1 VIEKSDQLY
10 PNPIVDRY
18 CSVSLGEQ
26 MEDLLAASS
35 ALWSSFISGDFPKVE
50 ISLSPN
56 CQIRHHF
63 HEEPIVSGIL
73 LCLDHLKELHSKL
86 KQPSSKLDIEHMQ
99 HLRLMKSGK
108 QTRFMIFGKSG
119 YANSNYGLSFDWSC
133 GLVIEIVI
141 IRNTSASTFFVNETP
156 TPSRSADSDGTFDLK
171 PADSGVMLIPPY
183 LVPRPPVVPA
193 TLTVTVMECRNL
205 KSRLIR
211 LIERY
216 VSSYVIVEFCGVR
229 RRTETVRS
237 NNSPGFNVHNSFI
250 FEFNDQQR
258 KASVHFT
265 VMDEHLINDDLLST
279 TEIPLEALPNR
290 LDSSTPADI
299 TLPLILQG
307 NLLDDSIDSRN
318 RTDEYPPALIV
329 RVSKVD
335 AQEWWFAEEIKA
347 RAAAEARRMERLEE
361 LEREVHSKYSLS
373 MKTTIKRGSDV
384 ILNAFSTDPPVDSA
398 QGREPEMNG
407 SSKEHWLDSDQVL
420 MCME

>member
-1 VIEKSDQLY
+1 M
-10 PNPIVDRY
+10 VDRDL
-18 CSVSLGEQ
+18 VS
-26 MEDLLAASS
+26 ACS
-35 ALWSSFISGDFPKVE
+35 ALWSDFISGDFARVE
-50 ISLSPN
+50 KNLSPN

-73 LCLDHLKELHSKL
+73 LCLDHMKELHSKL
-86 KQPSSKLDIEHMQ
+86 KQPSSKLDIDHLQ

-141 IRNTSASTFFVNETP
+141 VRNTSASVFFADQTQI
-156 TPSRSADSDGTFDLK
+156 PSRSADSETNFDLK
-171 PADSGVMLIPPY
+171 PQESGVMLIPPY

-205 KSRLIR
+205 RSRLIR
-211 LIERY
+211 LIERS
-216 VSSYVIVEFCGVR
+216 VCSYVIVEFCGVR
-229 RRTETVRS
+229 RRTETVKH
-237 NNSPGFNVHNSFI
+237 NNSPGFDVHNSFV
-250 FEFNDQQR
+250 FEFNEQQR
-258 KASVHFT
+258 KASILFT
-265 VMDEHLINDDLLST
+265 VMDEHFINDDLLST

-307 NLLDDSIDSRN
+307 NFLDDSINSRN
-318 RTDEYPPALIV
+318 RLDECPPALIV

-361 LEREVHSKYSLS
+361 LEREVHSKYSLD
-373 MKTTIKRGSDV
+373 MKAKIKRGSDV
-384 ILNAFSTDPPVDSA
+384 ILSAFSADTPVDSA
-398 QGREPEMNG
+398 QGREPEVNG
-407 SSKEHWLDSDQVL
+407 SSKEHWLDSSLVL